1 MIIHSFILVK
11 AIIVIVGSIISH
23 IIIHYDIIQ
32 LLYSI
37 LVMIVIGSTG
47 LCVVLLLSTI
57 RYDSII
63 IMADIT

>member
-11 AIIVIVGSIISH
+11 AIIVIGSIISH

-37 LVMIVIGSTG
+37 LVMIVIGSTTG